1 MTDTNKIKCK
11 YKSFKVESI
20 FIFKDGDIII
30 FGNGETFS
38 TLYDGK
44 TFKPKV
50 TLNVTSDSCFFYLA
64 EEEFGLCIS
73 YSFGLKKF
81 EKNRTSFTAI
91 QSFPTKQFETGK
103 SLVKLSNGDILFFKF
118 YMGSMA
124 ISVYRK
130 NENFDPLSHAD
141 DLYQLQDFRIE
152 NCEDI
157 IELNEKEFLGYK
169 KMISS
174 ESLELK
180 VYNNENYQVKKV
192 NSIKTEVDRKKRLYF
207 TTKIYKNGNKLLCGG
222 CYKIFIIDLD
232 SLELETT
239 IGIPKVVDKLL
250 IRPNGRI
257 YALSYDDSL
266 YKTKRHFFIND
277 LKIDFT
283 INELVESKELNVTDF
298 LEDKT
303 TIISSFDCYNYFN
316 NGLAVVLDRR
326 ELIIFENYSTAY
338 DTNINDNKDII
349 IINKINQES

>member
-1 MTDTNKIKCK
+1 MTDINKIKCK

-30 FGNGETFS
+30 FGIGESFS

-44 TFKPKV
+44 TFKSKT
-50 TLNVTSDSCFFYLA
+50 TLDVTSDSCFFYLT

-73 YSFGLKKF
+73 YKFSLKNF
-81 EKNRTSFTAI
+81 ENNRTSYTSI

-103 SLVKLSNGDILFFKF
+103 SLVRLSNGDILFFKF

-130 NENFDPLSHAD
+130 AKENMDSICNAE

-192 NSIKTEVDRKKRLYF
+192 KSIKTEVDKKKRLYF
-207 TTKIYKNGNKLLCGG
+207 TTKIYKNGNKLICGG

-239 IGIPKVVDKLL
+239 IGITKVVDKLL

-257 YALSYDDSL
+257 YIVAYDDSL
-266 YKTKRHFFIND
+266 YKTKRHFFIHD

-283 INELVESKELNVTDF
+283 TNELEESKEINVIDF
-298 LEDKT
+298 IQDEESN
-303 TIISSFDCYNYFN
+303 IFSFDCYNYFN

-326 ELIIFENYSTAY
+326 ELIVYENYSTAN
-338 DTNINDNKDII
+338 DISINDNKDAI
-349 IINKINQES
+349 IINNLK

>member
-1 MTDTNKIKCK
+1 MTDINKIKFK

-30 FGNGETFS
+30 FGIGESFS

-44 TFKPKV
+44 TFKSK
-50 TLNVTSDSCFFYLA
+50 TTMDVTSDSCFFYLT

-73 YSFGLKKF
+73 YNFSLKKF
-81 EKNRTSFTAI
+81 ENNRTSYTSI
-91 QSFPTKQFETGK
+91 QPFPTKQFETGK
-103 SLVKLSNGDILFFKF
+103 SLVRLSNGDILFFKF

-130 NENFDPLSHAD
+130 AKENLDSIFNDEY
-141 DLYQLQDFRIE
+141 LYQLQDFRIE

-157 IELNEKEFLGYK
+157 IELNEKEFLAYK

-174 ESLELK
+174 ESLELT

-192 NSIKTEVDRKKRLYF
+192 KSIKTEVDKKKRLYF
-207 TTKIYKNGNKLLCGG
+207 TTKIYKNGNKLICGG

-239 IGIPKVVDKLL
+239 IGITKVVDKLL

-257 YALSYDDSL
+257 YIVAYDDSL
-266 YKTKRHFFIND
+266 YKTKRHFFIHD

-283 INELVESKELNVTDF
+283 TNELVESKEINVIDF
-298 LEDKT
+298 IQDEESN
-303 TIISSFDCYNYFN
+303 IFSFDCYNYFN

-326 ELIIFENYSTAY
+326 ELIVYENYSTAN
-338 DTNINDNKDII
+338 DISINDNKDAI
-349 IINKINQES
+349 IINNLK

>member
-1 MTDTNKIKCK
+1 MTDTNKIKFK

-30 FGNGETFS
+30 FGIGESFS

-44 TFKPKV
+44 TFKSKT
-50 TLNVTSDSCFFYLA
+50 TLDVTSDSCFFYLT
-64 EEEFGLCIS
+64 EEEFGLCVS
-73 YSFGLKKF
+73 YKFQLKKF
-81 EKNRTSFTAI
+81 ENNRTSYTSI

-124 ISVYRK
+124 ITVYRK
-130 NENFDPLSHAD
+130 AKENLDSLCNAE

-174 ESLELK
+174 ESLELT

-192 NSIKTEVDRKKRLYF
+192 KSIKTEVDRKKRLYF
-207 TTKIYKNGNKLLCGG
+207 TTKIYKNGNKLICGG

-239 IGIPKVVDKLL
+239 IGITKVVDKFL

-257 YALSYDDSL
+257 YIVAYDDSL
-266 YKTKRHFFIND
+266 YKTKRNFFIQD
-277 LKIDFT
+277 LKIDFST
-283 INELVESKELNVTDF
+283 NELVESKEINVIDF
-298 LEDKT
+298 LKDEESN
-303 TIISSFDCYNYFN
+303 IFSFDCYNYFN

-326 ELIIFENYSTAY
+326 ELIIYENYSTAN
-338 DTNINDNKDII
+338 DTNINDEKDVI
-349 IINKINQES
+349 IINNEK

>member
-1 MTDTNKIKCK
+1 MADINKIKCK

-30 FGNGETFS
+30 FGNGESFS

-44 TFKPKV
+44 TFKSKT
-50 TLNVTSDSCFFYLA
+50 TLDVTSDSCFFYLT

-73 YSFGLKKF
+73 YNFQLKHF
-81 EKNRTSFTAI
+81 ENNRTSYTSI
-91 QSFPTKQFETGK
+91 QTFHTKQFETGK

-118 YMGSMA
+118 YMGSIA
-124 ISVYRK
+124 ISIYREK
-130 NENFDPLSHAD
+130 KLNFDSIFNTE
-141 DLYQLQDFRIE
+141 DLYQLTDFRIE

-169 KMISS
+169 KIISS
-174 ESLELK
+174 ESLELT
-180 VYNNENYQVKKV
+180 VYNNENYKIKRM
-192 NSIKTEVDRKKRLYF
+192 NSIKTEVDGKKRLYF

-239 IGIPKVVDKLL
+239 IIIAKVVDKFL

-257 YALSYDDSL
+257 YIIAYDDSL
-266 YKTKRHFFIND
+266 YKIKRHFFIHD

-283 INELVESKELNVTDF
+283 TNELVESKEINAIDF
-298 LEDKT
+298 LHDKES
-303 TIISSFDCYNYFN
+303 IISSFDIYNYFN
-316 NGLAVVLDRR
+316 NGLVLVLDRR
-326 ELIIFENYSTAY
+326 ELIVYENYSSAN
-338 DTNINDNKDII
+338 DTNIDDIDGEI
-349 IINKINQES
+349 IINN

>member
-1 MTDTNKIKCK
+1 MTDINKIKCK

-30 FGNGETFS
+30 FGIGESFS
-38 TLYDGK
+38 TLFDGK
-44 TFKPKV
+44 TFKSKT
-50 TLNVTSDSCFFYLA
+50 TLDVTSDSCFFYLT

-73 YSFGLKKF
+73 YRFQLKKF
-81 EKNRTSFTAI
+81 ENNRTSYTSI

-103 SLVKLSNGDILFFKF
+103 SLLKLSNGDILFFKF

-130 NENFDPLSHAD
+130 AKENSDSIFNAE

-174 ESLELK
+174 ESLELT

-192 NSIKTEVDRKKRLYF
+192 KSIKTEVDKKKRLYF
-207 TTKIYKNGNKLLCGG
+207 TTKIYKNGNKLICGG
-222 CYKIFIIDLD
+222 CYKLFIIDLD

-239 IGIPKVVDKLL
+239 IGITKVVDKLL

-257 YALSYDDSL
+257 YIVAYDDSL
-266 YKTKRHFFIND
+266 YKTKRHFFIQD
-277 LKIDFT
+277 LKIDFNT
-283 INELVESKELNVTDF
+283 NELVESKEINVIDF
-298 LEDKT
+298 LQDEESN
-303 TIISSFDCYNYFN
+303 IFSFDCYNYFN

-326 ELIIFENYSTAY
+326 ELIVYENYSTAN
-338 DTNINDNKDII
+338 DISKNDNKDAI
-349 IINKINQES
+349 IINNLK

>member
-1 MTDTNKIKCK
+1 MADTNKIKCK

-30 FGNGETFS
+30 FGIGESFS
-38 TLYDGK
+38 TLFDGK
-44 TFKPKV
+44 TFKSKT
-50 TLNVTSDSCFFYLA
+50 TLDVTSDSCFFYLT

-73 YSFGLKKF
+73 YRFQLKKF
-81 EKNRTSFTAI
+81 ENNRTSYTSI

-103 SLVKLSNGDILFFKF
+103 SLLKLSNGDILFFKF

-130 NENFDPLSHAD
+130 AKENSDSIFNAE

-174 ESLELK
+174 ESLELT

-192 NSIKTEVDRKKRLYF
+192 KSIKTEVDTKKRLYF
-207 TTKIYKNGNKLLCGG
+207 TTKIYKNGNKLICGG
-222 CYKIFIIDLD
+222 CYKLFIIDLD

-239 IGIPKVVDKLL
+239 IGITKVVDKLL

-257 YALSYDDSL
+257 YIVTYDDSL
-266 YKTKRHFFIND
+266 YKTKRHFFIHD

-283 INELVESKELNVTDF
+283 TNELVESKEINVIDF
-298 LEDKT
+298 LQDEDSN
-303 TIISSFDCYNYFN
+303 IFSFDCYNYFN

-326 ELIIFENYSTAY
+326 ELIVYENYSTAN
-338 DTNINDNKDII
+338 DISKNDNKDAI
-349 IINKINQES
+349 IINNLK

>member
-20 FIFKDGDIII
+20 FVFKDGDIII

-44 TFKPKV
+44 TFKSKT
-50 TLNVTSDSCFFYLA
+50 TLNVTSDSCFFYLT
-64 EEEFGLCIS
+64 EEEFGLCFS
-73 YSFGLKKF
+73 YSFSLKKF
-81 EKNRTSFTAI
+81 EKNRTSYTSI

-103 SLVKLSNGDILFFKF
+103 SLMKLSNGDILFFKF

-124 ISVYRK
+124 ISIYRK
-130 NENFDPLSHAD
+130 TKDPKCNAD

-157 IELNEKEFLGYK
+157 IELNEKEFLAYK

-174 ESLELK
+174 ESLEMT
-180 VYNNENYQVKKV
+180 VYENENYKVKKV
-192 NSIKTEVDRKKRLYF
+192 NSIKTEVDGKKRLYF
-207 TTKIYKNGNKLLCGG
+207 TTKIYKNGNKLICGG
-222 CYKIFIIDLD
+222 CYKIFIIDLN

-239 IGIPKVVDKLL
+239 IRITKVVDKIL

-257 YALSYDDSL
+257 YIVAYDDSL
-266 YKTKRHFFIND
+266 YKTKRHFFIHD

-283 INELVESKELNVTDF
+283 TNELTERKEINVIDF
-298 LEDKT
+298 LQDKESN
-303 TIISSFDCYNYFN
+303 IFSFDCYNYFN

-326 ELIIFENYSTAY
+326 ELIIYENYSSAN
-338 DTNINDNKDII
+338 DANINDKENVI
-349 IINKINQES
+349 IINN

>member
-1 MTDTNKIKCK
+1 MADTNKIKCK

-30 FGNGETFS
+30 FGIGESFS

-44 TFKPKV
+44 TFKSKT
-50 TLNVTSDSCFFYLA
+50 TLDVTSDSCFFYLT

-73 YSFGLKKF
+73 YKFSLKQF
-81 EKNRTSFTAI
+81 EKNRTSYTSI
-91 QSFPTKQFETGK
+91 QTFPTKQFETGK
-103 SLVKLSNGDILFFKF
+103 SLLKLSNGDILFFKF

-130 NENFDPLSHAD
+130 AKENSDSIFNAE

-192 NSIKTEVDRKKRLYF
+192 NSIKTEVDKKKRLYF
-207 TTKIYKNGNKLLCGG
+207 TKKK
-222 CYKIFIIDLD
+222 
-232 SLELETT
+232 
-239 IGIPKVVDKLL
+239 
-250 IRPNGRI
+250 
-257 YALSYDDSL
+257 
-266 YKTKRHFFIND
+266 
-277 LKIDFT
+277 
-283 INELVESKELNVTDF
+283 
-298 LEDKT
+298 
-303 TIISSFDCYNYFN
+303 
-316 NGLAVVLDRR
+316 
-326 ELIIFENYSTAY
+326 
-338 DTNINDNKDII
+338 
-349 IINKINQES
+349 

>member
-50 TLNVTSDSCFFYLA
+50 TLNVTSDSCFFYLT

-192 NSIKTEVDRKKRLYF
+192 NSIKTEVARKKRLYF

-250 IRPNGRI
+250 IRPNG
-257 YALSYDDSL
+257 
-266 YKTKRHFFIND
+266 
-277 LKIDFT
+277 
-283 INELVESKELNVTDF
+283 
-298 LEDKT
+298 
-303 TIISSFDCYNYFN
+303 
-316 NGLAVVLDRR
+316 
-326 ELIIFENYSTAY
+326 
-338 DTNINDNKDII
+338 
-349 IINKINQES
+349 KINAL

>member
-44 TFKPKV
+44 TFKPKI
-50 TLNVTSDSCFFYLA
+50 TLNVTSDSCFFYLT

-130 NENFDPLSHAD
+130 NENFDSLSHTD

-174 ESLELK
+174 ESLELT

-192 NSIKTEVDRKKRLYF
+192 KSIKTEVDKKKRLYF
-207 TTKIYKNGNKLLCGG
+207 TTKIYKNGNKLICGG

-239 IGIPKVVDKLL
+239 IGITKVVDKLL

-257 YALSYDDSL
+257 YIVAYDDSL
-266 YKTKRHFFIND
+266 YKTKRHFFIQD
-277 LKIDFT
+277 LKIDFNT
-283 INELVESKELNVTDF
+283 NELVESKEINVIDF
-298 LEDKT
+298 LQDEESN
-303 TIISSFDCYNYFN
+303 IFSFDCYNYFN

-326 ELIIFENYSTAY
+326 ELIVYENYSTAN
-338 DTNINDNKDII
+338 DTNLNDKTDVI
-349 IINKINQES
+349 IINN

>member
-1 MTDTNKIKCK
+1 MTDTNKIKFK

-30 FGNGETFS
+30 FGIGESFS

-44 TFKPKV
+44 TFKSKT
-50 TLNVTSDSCFFYLA
+50 TLDVTSDSCFFYLT

-73 YSFGLKKF
+73 YKFSLKQF
-81 EKNRTSFTAI
+81 EKNRTSYTSI
-91 QSFPTKQFETGK
+91 QTFPTKQFETGK

-130 NENFDPLSHAD
+130 AKENVDSIINAED
-141 DLYQLQDFRIE
+141 SYQLQDFRIE

-174 ESLELK
+174 ESLELT

-192 NSIKTEVDRKKRLYF
+192 KSIKTEVDTKKRLYF
-207 TTKIYKNGNKLLCGG
+207 TTKIYKNGNKLICGG
-222 CYKIFIIDLD
+222 CYKLFIIDLD

-239 IGIPKVVDKLL
+239 IGITKVVDKLL

-257 YALSYDDSL
+257 YIVTYDDSL
-266 YKTKRHFFIND
+266 YKTKRHFFIHD

-283 INELVESKELNVTDF
+283 TNELVESKEINVIDF
-298 LEDKT
+298 LQDEDSN
-303 TIISSFDCYNYFN
+303 IFSFDCYNYFN

-326 ELIIFENYSTAY
+326 ELIVYENYSTAN
-338 DTNINDNKDII
+338 DIRKNDNKDAI
-349 IINKINQES
+349 IINNLK

>member
-1 MTDTNKIKCK
+1 MADTNKIKCK

-30 FGNGETFS
+30 FGIGESFS

-44 TFKPKV
+44 TFKSKT
-50 TLNVTSDSCFFYLA
+50 TLDVTSDSCFFYLT

-73 YSFGLKKF
+73 YKFSLKQF
-81 EKNRTSFTAI
+81 EKNRTSYTSI
-91 QSFPTKQFETGK
+91 QTFPTKQFETGK

-130 NENFDPLSHAD
+130 AKENANSIFNAE

-174 ESLELK
+174 ESLELT

-192 NSIKTEVDRKKRLYF
+192 KSIKTEVDKKKRLYF
-207 TTKIYKNGNKLLCGG
+207 TTKIYKNGNKLICGG
-222 CYKIFIIDLD
+222 CYKLFIIDLD

-239 IGIPKVVDKLL
+239 IGITKVVDKLL

-257 YALSYDDSL
+257 YIVAYDDSL
-266 YKTKRHFFIND
+266 YKTKRNFFIHD
-277 LKIDFT
+277 LKIDFNT
-283 INELVESKELNVTDF
+283 NELVESKEINVIDF
-298 LEDKT
+298 LQDEESN
-303 TIISSFDCYNYFN
+303 IFSFDCYNYFN

-326 ELIIFENYSTAY
+326 ELIVYENYSTAN
-338 DTNINDNKDII
+338 DTNINDKKDVI
-349 IINKINQES
+349 IINNEK

>member
-50 TLNVTSDSCFFYLA
+50 TLNVTSDSCFFYLT

-207 TTKIYKNGNKLLCGG
+207 TTKIYKNGNKLICGG

-239 IGIPKVVDKLL
+239 IGITKVVDKLL

-257 YALSYDDSL
+257 YIVAYDDSL
-266 YKTKRHFFIND
+266 YKTKRHFFIHD

-283 INELVESKELNVTDF
+283 TNELEESKEINVIDF
-298 LEDKT
+298 LQDEESN
-303 TIISSFDCYNYFN
+303 IFSFDCYNYFN

-326 ELIIFENYSTAY
+326 ELIIYENYSTAN
-338 DTNINDNKDII
+338 DTNLNDKTDVI
-349 IINKINQES
+349 IINN

>member
-1 MTDTNKIKCK
+1 MTDSNKIKFK
-11 YKSFKVESI
+11 YSSLFKVESI

-30 FGNGETFS
+30 FGNGESFS

-44 TFKPKV
+44 TFKSKC
-50 TLNVTSDSCFFYLA
+50 TLNVTSDSCFFYLT

-73 YSFGLKKF
+73 YKFELKKF
-81 EKNRTSFTAI
+81 ENNRTSYTSI

-103 SLVKLSNGDILFFKF
+103 SFMRLSNGDILFFKF

-130 NENFDPLSHAD
+130 AKDNLGSMCKAD

-157 IELNEKEFLGYK
+157 IELNEKEFLAYK
-169 KMISS
+169 KMIFN
-174 ESLELK
+174 ESLELT
-180 VYNNENYQVKKV
+180 VYDNENYKAKKV
-192 NSIKTEVDRKKRLYF
+192 NSIRTEVNRKKRLYF

-239 IGIPKVVDKLL
+239 IIISKVVDKIL

-257 YALSYDDSL
+257 YVIAYDDSL
-266 YKTKRHFFIND
+266 YKTKRHFFIQD

-283 INELVESKELNVTDF
+283 TNELIENKEINVTDF
-298 LEDKT
+298 LEDKQR
-303 TIISSFDCYNYFN
+303 IISSFDCDNYFN
-316 NGLAVVLDRR
+316 NGLAVILDRK
-326 ELIIFENYSTAY
+326 ELLIYESYSTEY
-338 DTNINDNKDII
+338 GTNIGNVKDVI
-349 IINKINQES
+349 IINDKLA

>member
-1 MTDTNKIKCK
+1 MTDINKIKFK

-30 FGNGETFS
+30 FGIGESFS

-44 TFKPKV
+44 TFKSKT
-50 TLNVTSDSCFFYLA
+50 TLDVTSDSCFFYLT

-73 YSFGLKKF
+73 YKFSLKQF
-81 EKNRTSFTAI
+81 EKNRTSYTSI
-91 QSFPTKQFETGK
+91 QTFPTKQFETGK
-103 SLVKLSNGDILFFKF
+103 SLVRLSNGDILFFKF

-130 NENFDPLSHAD
+130 AKENLDSIFNDEY
-141 DLYQLQDFRIE
+141 LYQLQDFRIE

-174 ESLELK
+174 ESLELT

-192 NSIKTEVDRKKRLYF
+192 KSIKTEVDKKKRLYF
-207 TTKIYKNGNKLLCGG
+207 TTKIYKNGNKLICGG

-239 IGIPKVVDKLL
+239 IGITKVVDKLL

-257 YALSYDDSL
+257 YIVAYDDSL
-266 YKTKRHFFIND
+266 YKTKRHFFIHD

-283 INELVESKELNVTDF
+283 TNELVESKEINVIDF
-298 LEDKT
+298 IQDEESN
-303 TIISSFDCYNYFN
+303 IFSFDCYNYFN

-326 ELIIFENYSTAY
+326 ELIVYENYSTAN
-338 DTNINDNKDII
+338 DISINDNKDAI
-349 IINKINQES
+349 IINNIK

>member
-1 MTDTNKIKCK
+1 MTDINKIKYK

-30 FGNGETFS
+30 FGIGESFS

-44 TFKPKV
+44 TFKSK
-50 TLNVTSDSCFFYLA
+50 TNLDVTSDSCFFYLT

-73 YSFGLKKF
+73 YRFQLKKF
-81 EKNRTSFTAI
+81 ENNRTSYTSI

-103 SLVKLSNGDILFFKF
+103 SLVRLSNGDILFFKF

-130 NENFDPLSHAD
+130 AKENANSIFNAE

-174 ESLELK
+174 ESLELT

-192 NSIKTEVDRKKRLYF
+192 KSIKTEVDKKKRLYF
-207 TTKIYKNGNKLLCGG
+207 TTKIYKNGNKLICGG

-239 IGIPKVVDKLL
+239 IGITKVVDKLL

-257 YALSYDDSL
+257 YIVAYDDSL
-266 YKTKRHFFIND
+266 YKTKRNFFIHD

-283 INELVESKELNVTDF
+283 TNELVESKEINVIDF
-298 LEDKT
+298 LKDEESN
-303 TIISSFDCYNYFN
+303 IFSFDCYNYFN

-326 ELIIFENYSTAY
+326 ELIVYENYSTAN
-338 DTNINDNKDII
+338 DTNINDEKDVI
-349 IINKINQES
+349 IINNEK

>member
-1 MTDTNKIKCK
+1 MTDTNKIKFK

-30 FGNGETFS
+30 FGNGESFS

-44 TFKPKV
+44 TFKPKI
-50 TLNVTSDSCFFYLA
+50 TLNVTSDSCFFYLT
-64 EEEFGLCIS
+64 EEELGLCIS
-73 YSFGLKKF
+73 YKFELKKF
-81 EKNRTSFTAI
+81 EKNRTAFTHI

-124 ISVYRK
+124 ISIYRK
-130 NENFDPLSHAD
+130 NENFDSLCNAD
-141 DLYQLQDFRIE
+141 DKYLLQDFRIE

-174 ESLELK
+174 ESLELT
-180 VYNNENYQVKKV
+180 VYNNENYKVKKV

-239 IGIPKVVDKLL
+239 IRIPKVVDKLL

-257 YALSYDDSL
+257 YALTYDDSF
-266 YKTKRHFFIND
+266 YKTKRNFFIND

-283 INELVESKELNVTDF
+283 TNDLVENKEINVRDF
-298 LEDKT
+298 LEDKK

-326 ELIIFENYSTAY
+326 ELIIYENYSTEY

-349 IINKINQES
+349 IINKIFPES

>member
-30 FGNGETFS
+30 FGIGESFS

-44 TFKPKV
+44 TFKSKT
-50 TLNVTSDSCFFYLA
+50 TLNVTSDSCFFYLT

-73 YSFGLKKF
+73 YRFQLKKF
-81 EKNRTSFTAI
+81 ENNRTSYTSI

-103 SLVKLSNGDILFFKF
+103 SLVRLSNGDILFFKF

-130 NENFDPLSHAD
+130 AKENMDSICNAE

-157 IELNEKEFLGYK
+157 IELNDKEFLGYK

-174 ESLELK
+174 ESLELT

-192 NSIKTEVDRKKRLYF
+192 KSIKTEVDKKKRLYF
-207 TTKIYKNGNKLLCGG
+207 TTKIYKNGNKLICGG

-239 IGIPKVVDKLL
+239 IGITKVVDKLL

-257 YALSYDDSL
+257 YIVAYDDSL
-266 YKTKRHFFIND
+266 YKTKRNFFIHD
-277 LKIDFT
+277 LKIDFNT
-283 INELVESKELNVTDF
+283 NELVESKEINVIDF
-298 LEDKT
+298 LQDEESN
-303 TIISSFDCYNYFN
+303 IFSFDCYNYFN

-326 ELIIFENYSTAY
+326 ELIIYENYSTAN
-338 DTNINDNKDII
+338 DTNLNDKTDVI
-349 IINKINQES
+349 IINN

>member
-1 MTDTNKIKCK
+1 MTDSNKIKFK

-30 FGNGETFS
+30 FGIGESFS

-44 TFKPKV
+44 TFKSKT
-50 TLNVTSDSCFFYLA
+50 TLDVTSDSCFFYLT

-73 YSFGLKKF
+73 YKFSLKQF
-81 EKNRTSFTAI
+81 EKNRTSYTSI
-91 QSFPTKQFETGK
+91 QTFPTKQFETGK

-124 ISVYRK
+124 ISIYRK
-130 NENFDPLSHAD
+130 TKDPTCNAD

-157 IELNEKEFLGYK
+157 IELNEKEFLAYK

-174 ESLELK
+174 ESLEMT
-180 VYNNENYQVKKV
+180 VYENENYKVKKV
-192 NSIKTEVDRKKRLYF
+192 NSIKTEVDGKKRLYF
-207 TTKIYKNGNKLLCGG
+207 TTKIYKNGNKLICGG
-222 CYKIFIIDLD
+222 CYKIFIIDLN

-239 IGIPKVVDKLL
+239 IRITKVVDKIL

-257 YALSYDDSL
+257 YIVAYDDSL
-266 YKTKRHFFIND
+266 YKTKRHFFIHD

-283 INELVESKELNVTDF
+283 TNELTERKEINVIDF
-298 LEDKT
+298 LQDKESN
-303 TIISSFDCYNYFN
+303 IFSFDCYNYFN

-326 ELIIFENYSTAY
+326 ELIIYENYSSAN
-338 DTNINDNKDII
+338 DANINDKENVI
-349 IINKINQES
+349 IINN

>member
-50 TLNVTSDSCFFYLA
+50 TLNVTSDSCFFYLT

-174 ESLELK
+174 ESLELT

-192 NSIKTEVDRKKRLYF
+192 KSIKTEVDKKKRLYF
-207 TTKIYKNGNKLLCGG
+207 TTKIYKNGNKLICGG

-239 IGIPKVVDKLL
+239 IGITKVVDKLL
-250 IRPNGRI
+250 IRQNGRI
-257 YALSYDDSL
+257 YIVAYDDSL
-266 YKTKRHFFIND
+266 YKTKRHFFIHD

-283 INELVESKELNVTDF
+283 TNELVESKEINVIDF
-298 LEDKT
+298 IQDEESN
-303 TIISSFDCYNYFN
+303 IFSFDCYNYFN

-326 ELIIFENYSTAY
+326 ELIVYENYSTAN
-338 DTNINDNKDII
+338 DISINDNKDAI
-349 IINKINQES
+349 IINNLK

>member
-50 TLNVTSDSCFFYLA
+50 TLNVTSDSCFFYLT

-192 NSIKTEVDRKKRLYF
+192 NSIKTEVDKKKRLYF
-207 TTKIYKNGNKLLCGG
+207 TTKIYKNGNKLICGG
-222 CYKIFIIDLD
+222 CYKLFIIDLD

-239 IGIPKVVDKLL
+239 IGITKVVDKLL

-257 YALSYDDSL
+257 YIVAYDDSL
-266 YKTKRHFFIND
+266 YKTKRHFFIQD
-277 LKIDFT
+277 LKIDFNT
-283 INELVESKELNVTDF
+283 NELVESKEINVIGF
-298 LEDKT
+298 LQDEESN
-303 TIISSFDCYNYFN
+303 IFSFDCYNYFN

-326 ELIIFENYSTAY
+326 ELIVYENYSTAN
-338 DTNINDNKDII
+338 DISKNDNKDAI
-349 IINKINQES
+349 IINNLK

>member
-30 FGNGETFS
+30 FGIGESFS

-44 TFKPKV
+44 TFKSKT
-50 TLNVTSDSCFFYLA
+50 TLNVTSDSCFFYLT

-73 YSFGLKKF
+73 YKFSLKNF
-81 EKNRTSFTAI
+81 ENNRTSYTSI

-124 ISVYRK
+124 ISIYRK
-130 NENFDPLSHAD
+130 TKDPTCNAD

-174 ESLELK
+174 ESLELT

-192 NSIKTEVDRKKRLYF
+192 KSIKTEVDKKKRLYF
-207 TTKIYKNGNKLLCGG
+207 TTKIYKNGNKLICGG

-239 IGIPKVVDKLL
+239 IGITKVVDKLL

-257 YALSYDDSL
+257 YIVAYDDSL
-266 YKTKRHFFIND
+266 YKTKRNFFIHD
-277 LKIDFT
+277 LKIDFNT
-283 INELVESKELNVTDF
+283 NELVESKEINVIDF
-298 LEDKT
+298 LQDEESN
-303 TIISSFDCYNYFN
+303 IFSFDCYNYFN

-326 ELIIFENYSTAY
+326 ELIVYENYSTAN
-338 DTNINDNKDII
+338 DTNLNDKTDVI
-349 IINKINQES
+349 IINN